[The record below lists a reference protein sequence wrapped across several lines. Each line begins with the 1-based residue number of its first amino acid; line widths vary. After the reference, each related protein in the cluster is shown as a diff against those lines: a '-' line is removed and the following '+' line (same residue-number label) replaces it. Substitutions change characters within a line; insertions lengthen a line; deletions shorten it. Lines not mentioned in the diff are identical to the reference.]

1 MEILKTMFFAGLYIA
16 GILFAL
22 SIIFATIGVW
32 VDKIREPKREKQA
45 KKDVMEVLDKIQ
57 KLAETTEKPKKT
69 TKRTTKKT
77 TKDEEK

>member
-1 MEILKTMFFAGLYIA
+1 MEILKTMFFVGLYVV

-22 SIIFATIGVW
+22 SIIFAIIGVW
-32 VDKIREPKREKQA
+32 VDKIKEPKRQKQA
-45 KKDVMEVLDKIQ
+45 KEDVMQVLDKIQ

-69 TKRTTKKT
+69 TKRATKKT

>member
-1 MEILKTMFFAGLYIA
+1 MEILKTIFFAGLYIA

-32 VDKIREPKREKQA
+32 VDKIREPKRKKQA

-69 TKRTTKKT
+69 TKRTTKKA